1 MVSVPAYSQDG
12 RALEKEL
19 GEILKSI
26 REQEAKL
33 ARQDKAIADQ
43 EKRLQEQRGEI
54 LRQRFL
60 IEQLNGDGTVM
71 FGAQS
76 SRPVNLDA
84 LRARGDGPQPANA
97 GPQVAQT
104 QPNQQSQGAPATVG
118 QAPPE
123 AESSSGLASLPE
135 GSGVMTPEGGL
146 VVDPSIEFSHSSSNR
161 LVFRGVE
168 IVSGIQIGVI
178 EASDADRDAI
188 VGTAAARYGVTNR
201 IEVEARVPT
210 IYRQDRVMTLAQQ
223 NNQIT
228 RTISLDGGG
237 IGDAEIGARYQINS
251 GRDGWPVFIGGL
263 RAKSDTGTGPF
274 DVERDTAGV
283 ATELATGSGFLGIEP
298 NISVMRVSDPA
309 VLFAN
314 ASYLVHL
321 PKDIDKT
328 FGNITV
334 GEVDPGD
341 SIGVGLGF
349 GFALNPEFSFSLGY
363 KHNYIFP
370 TKTELNGT
378 IQSSEDLQVGAM
390 LLGMSYRVSDKVTIS
405 SNLEFGMT
413 SDSPDTRFTLRV
425 PYQLF

>member
-1 MVSVPAYSQDG
+1 M
-12 RALEKEL
+12 EKEL
-19 GEILKSI
+19 GQILKSI

-43 EKRLQEQRGEI
+43 EKRLEEQRSEI
-54 LRQRFL
+54 VRQRFL
-60 IEQLNGDGTVM
+60 IEQLNGNGTVM
-71 FGAQS
+71 FGGQG
-76 SRPVNLDA
+76 SRPIDLEK
-84 LRARGDGPQPANA
+84 LRARGDAPPSA
-97 GPQVAQT
+97 GTAAAAGTPQVPGQQANS
-104 QPNQQSQGAPATVG
+104 QPEAAPETVG
-118 QAPPE
+118 QAPE
-123 AESSSGLASLPE
+123 QESSSSLASLPE

-188 VGTAAARYGVTNR
+188 VGTAAARYGLTNR

-274 DVERDTAGV
+274 DVDRDTAGV
-283 ATELATGSGFLGIEP
+283 ATELATGSGFLGVEP

-378 IQSSEDLQVGAM
+378 IQSSEDLQVGSM

>member
-1 MVSVPAYSQDG
+1 M
-12 RALEKEL
+12 EKEL
-19 GEILKSI
+19 GQILKSI

-43 EKRLQEQRGEI
+43 EKRLQEQRSEI
-54 LRQRFL
+54 LQQRFL
-60 IEQLNGDGTVM
+60 IEQLNGTGAVM
-71 FGAQS
+71 FGGQS
-76 SRPVNLDA
+76 SRPIDLDK
-84 LRARGDGPQPANA
+84 LRARGNGPQGAATTAAAAAPPAA
-97 GPQVAQT
+97 G
-104 QPNQQSQGAPATVG
+104 QPSSPDSQAAPTTVG

-123 AESSSGLASLPE
+123 QESSSSLGSLPE

-146 VVDPSIEFSHSSSNR
+146 IVDPSIEFSHSSSNR

-168 IVSGIQIGVI
+168 IVSGVQIGVI

-188 VGTAAARYGVTNR
+188 VGTAAARYGLTNR

-210 IYRQDRVMTLAQQ
+210 MYRQDRVMTLAQQ

-237 IGDAEIGARYQINS
+237 IGDAELGARYQINS
-251 GRDGWPVFIGGL
+251 GRNGWPVFIGGL

-274 DVERDTAGV
+274 DVERDSAGV
-283 ATELATGSGFLGIEP
+283 ATELATGSGFWGVEP

-314 ASYLVHL
+314 ASYLAHL

-328 FGNITV
+328 FGNVTV

-341 SIGVGLGF
+341 SIGVGIGF

-378 IQSSEDLQVGAM
+378 VQRSEDLQVGSM
-390 LLGMSYRVSDKVTIS
+390 LLGMSYRVSDDVTIS

-425 PYQLF
+425 PYQIF